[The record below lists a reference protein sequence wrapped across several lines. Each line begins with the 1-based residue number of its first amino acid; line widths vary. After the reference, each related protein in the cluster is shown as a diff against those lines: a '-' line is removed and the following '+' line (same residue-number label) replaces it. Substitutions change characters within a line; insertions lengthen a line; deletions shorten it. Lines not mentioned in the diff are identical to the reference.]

1 MGNLKILSNILFVNL
16 LNPKHQCFHVDEQVA
31 KAFCLGF
38 LRYIWY
44 ERLSASCWAVW
55 MSGWPRRMLRSS
67 VNSMGGGWWI
77 WMRAEV
83 GRRRHAFKLM
93 MSPQF
98 HHWWRRSSEEQPDQV
113 LHRRSWP
120 WIARIPWQ
128 PVSSLSLHPLLVVV
142 RTTITSSSTWGL
154 ELLFPRIKAAFLN
167 TETTNLTMISCMIA
181 IVL

>member
-16 LNPKHQCFHVDEQVA
+16 LNPKHQCFQVDEQVA

-44 ERLSASCWAVW
+44 ERLSASCWVVW

-83 GRRRHAFKLM
+83 GRGGDGGGWRRYAFKLM
-93 MSPQF
+93 MSHQF

-113 LHRRSWP
+113 SDQRSGSSCASDSWH
-120 WIARIPWQ
+120 A
-128 PVSSLSLHPLLVVV
+128 VSWSYDDAHEYSVYCPSAQTPMWRCVVSFH
-142 RTTITSSSTWGL
+142 IHSKNGM
-154 ELLFPRIKAAFLN
+154 F
-167 TETTNLTMISCMIA
+167 
-181 IVL
+181 

>member
-16 LNPKHQCFHVDEQVA
+16 LNPKHQCFQGWVHPVERCEWTGDQGGCCDHLWIPWGVA
-31 KAFCLGF
+31 GG
-38 LRYIWY
+38 Y
-44 ERLSASCWAVW
+44 
-55 MSGWPRRMLRSS
+55 GWGQRW
-67 VNSMGGGWWI
+67 GGGY
-77 WMRAEV
+77 
-83 GRRRHAFKLM
+83 AFKLM